1 MLVPSHN
8 LPWTGPKVWLN
19 LNGVGSL
26 GLITAVGVTATWLPS
41 ASGDGV
47 TQCMATGIH
56 SSPEAASA
64 WFAGGA
70 VENRRQSIAVA
81 TTAREADGGEHA
93 VGLVGERAGGCRC
106 WPARDSATTYLAC

>member
-1 MLVPSHN
+1 M
-8 LPWTGPKVWLN
+8 WLN

-41 ASGDGV
+41 GDS
-47 TQCMATGIH
+47 MATGIH